1 MTIASEIGE
10 KIKSQEMQFPAELPD
25 IDSYRETLVEMIEG
39 NPE

>member
-1 MTIASEIGE
+1 VIVE
-10 KIKSQEMQFPAELPD
+10 KIKSLDMQFPAEVPD